1 MGIVGFSIYSKR
13 PGRGG
18 QLPQSSARLKTGE
31 PIPSL
36 FQYCVSGTLLPY
48 RNVIL
53 IRELN
58 SVSRHNSPTT
68 LVSPPAK
75 VDFWHLPLDQTLVV
89 TTVVRLRARD
99 RSLPAC
105 VITKYPYRQSL
116 RWNAFFFFITEE
128 SNLCIVLLVLS
139 SQYRWM
145 DFKTIYTEMF
155 AMYVHKL
162 FAFTWNEKLFAE
174 PATFEHTNRAQNCC
188 AICMATS
195 TVVSL

>member
-1 MGIVGFSIYSKR
+1 MF
-13 PGRGG
+13 
-18 QLPQSSARLKTGE
+18 
-31 PIPSL
+31 
-36 FQYCVSGTLLPY
+36 
-48 RNVIL
+48 L

-68 LVSPPAK
+68 LDSRTAK

-89 TTVVRLRARD
+89 TIVIRLTAAD

-116 RWNAFFFFITEE
+116 RWNTFFFFISEE
-128 SNLCIVLLVLS
+128 SKLCIVLPVLS
-139 SQYRWM
+139 SRYRWM
-145 DFKTIYTEMF
+145 DFETIYTEMF
-155 AMYVHKL
+155 AMYVHKV

-174 PATFEHTNRAQNCC
+174 RATFEHTYRAQNCC
-188 AICMATS
+188 TICMATG